1 MKQSLMKII
10 RIVLFLVFLG
20 IFLFSGW
27 KLWGIYKDY
36 AHGIAAYEEISEQ
49 FVNEEKETAKSS
61 GDPKHSPDIISEEPE
76 PGISVD
82 FASLKEKYP
91 NVKGWLYCPGTPINY
106 PIAQSED
113 NEYYLHRL
121 LSGEYDKGGTLFM
134 DCRNQED
141 FSDWNTLIYGHNM
154 KNDTMFGVIPDYME
168 QKFFDEHPVMYLL
181 TEDCTYEIRLIG
193 GYVTPADAE
202 IYMIPKTVEERDQLI
217 NSVSR
222 ASSFDSDPEIGNE
235 EKLITLSTCVY
246 DYENSR
252 YVLAGAL
259 HKMEESAE

>member
-1 MKQSLMKII
+1 
-10 RIVLFLVFLG
+10 
-20 IFLFSGW
+20 
-27 KLWGIYKDY
+27 
-36 AHGIAAYEEISEQ
+36 
-49 FVNEEKETAKSS
+49 
-61 GDPKHSPDIISEEPE
+61 
-76 PGISVD
+76 
-82 FASLKEKYP
+82 
-91 NVKGWLYCPGTPINY
+91 
-106 PIAQSED
+106 
-113 NEYYLHRL
+113 
-121 LSGEYDKGGTLFM
+121 M

-141 FSDWNTLIYGHNM
+141 FSDWNTLVYGHNM

-193 GYVTPADAE
+193 GHVTPADAE

-217 NSVSR
+217 HSVSR

-252 YVLAGAL
+252 YVLVGAL
-259 HKMEESAE
+259 HKMEESAG